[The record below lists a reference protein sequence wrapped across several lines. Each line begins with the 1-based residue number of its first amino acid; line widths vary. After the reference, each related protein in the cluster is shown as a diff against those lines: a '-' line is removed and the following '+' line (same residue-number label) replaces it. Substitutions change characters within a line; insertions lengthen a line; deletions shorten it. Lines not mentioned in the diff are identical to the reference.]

1 MGGVLVQHLDD
12 PNSHG
17 LSSLD
22 PTSSTNSSADST
34 SDSSSSS
41 QIHVIYHRIL
51 ILWLKEYLRL
61 VLLSYLEHQEDLH
74 LHQHLKM
81 SDHINQDLVLE
92 HLHQLARLQVH
103 CDWINCQYI
112 FLSML
117 GYKNAFLSAPPY
129 CCKILCITCC
139 FSWHPPNSTKTS
151 FEQGISTV
159 IAGHH
164 MLLIMF
170 FIQSLWETK
179 SMESVCH

>member
-34 SDSSSSS
+34 SDSS
-41 QIHVIYHRIL
+41 IL